1 MIHNSPFLGTQA
13 AFGASPMHG
22 AQGSMMQMMFLTQ
35 MMQLM
40 MSLMSMM
47 SGQHPMGS
55 PSFGQRGGGGGG
67 CNCHGGSP
75 ANFLGLPSGGSGG
88 GGNYPYAGNG
98 GGGGRPGGSP
108 GAGAPSSTAR
118 TDVGNP
124 QSAGNGYIKPLDGN
138 HRLSSGFGPRRAP
151 TAGASTF
158 HKGVDL
164 AAPTGT
170 PVRATKGGRVSI
182 STHQTRGGRSAGY
195 GNWIEV
201 KHDDGTSSR
210 YGHLNSRDVQVG
222 QRVKPGQV
230 IGTVGNTGTSTGA
243 HLHFEIRNAQGQAV
257 DPQKVMKF

>member
-1 MIHNSPFLGTQA
+1 MYININSTPQFHPSYLNPGIGHFSPQQGLSTQ
-13 AFGASPMHG
+13 F
-22 AQGSMMQMMFLTQ
+22 QMMMQ

-40 MSLMSMM
+40 MMVMEMM
-47 SGQHPMGS
+47 YGMAGGAHPMGMGN
-55 PSFGQRGGGGGG
+55 PNFGSGGQGYPGMP
-67 CNCHGGSP
+67 HGASP
-75 ANFLGLPSGGSGG
+75 ANFLGMPHGHNGNSSHGSSSPSSNGS
-88 GGNYPYAGNG
+88 
-98 GGGGRPGGSP
+98 
-108 GAGAPSSTAR
+108 APSSGAR
-118 TDVGNP
+118 ADVGTP

-170 PVRATKGGRVSI
+170 PVRATKGGTVSI
-182 STHQTRGGRSAGY
+182 SQHQTRNGRSAGY
-195 GNWIEV
+195 GNWIEI

-222 QRVKPGQV
+222 QKIQPGQV

-257 DPQKVMKF
+257 DPQKVMNF